1 MKQDSSF
8 DFQPVTMKAAID
20 ELSNLNPKKA
30 STVKSIPARILK
42 ENQDIFAPFL
52 METFNNSLLQKT
64 FPEDLKLGDI
74 TSLFKNDEATKKRNY
89 RPITVLSALSKVFE
103 RLLYAQMIGYSDTIL
118 VPYLCGFRKGSNTQH
133 ALLRLMDTCKNSLDK
148 KGVVGALLMDLSK
161 AFDCI
166 DHELLIAKLSA
177 YGFCNKALL
186 MIYSYLTGRKQRVK
200 VNGSFSTWRE
210 TFAGVPQGSVLG
222 PLLFNIYIND
232 LFLSVMDTA
241 ICSFAEDTTIF
252 AADCQLDSV
261 LERLETDAL
270 VLSKWFPENFMKLNE
285 GKCHLLTFGTS
296 QDDIKITV
304 GEAIVKESS
313 EEKLL
318 GVTIDKNLNF
328 KSHVSNLCK
337 RASQKLHALARV
349 SASMNPDKLRL
360 LMNTFIK
367 SQFSYC
373 PLIWMFHDRALNAK
387 VNKIQ
392 ERALRIVYK
401 NSHADYETLL
411 KLDNAVSI
419 HQRNLQY
426 LMIEIYKTK
435 KEPES

>member
-1 MKQDSSF
+1 MCS
-8 DFQPVTMKAAID
+8 VMVEMTNLHLHCM
-20 ELSNLNPKKA
+20 EL
-30 STVKSIPARILK
+30 LK
-42 ENQDIFAPFL
+42 LLFCENVDVS
-52 METFNNSLLQKT
+52 TFNNSLLQKT

-74 TSLFKNDEATKKRNY
+74 TSLFKNDKATKKRNY
-89 RPITVLSALSKVFE
+89 RPITVLSALSKAFE
-103 RLLYAQMIGYSDTIL
+103 RLLYAQMIGYADTIL
-118 VPYLCGFRKGSNTQH
+118 VPYLCGFRKGFNTQH

-210 TFAGVPQGSVLG
+210 TFAGVPQRLVLG

-241 ICSFAEDTTIF
+241 VCNFADDTTIF

-285 GKCHLLTFGTS
+285 GKCHLSTFGTS

-349 SASMNPDKLRL
+349 SAFMNPDKLRL
-360 LMNTFIK
+360 LMNSFIK

-419 HQRNLQY
+419 H
-426 LMIEIYKTK
+426 
-435 KEPES
+435 

>member
-1 MKQDSSF
+1 
-8 DFQPVTMKAAID
+8 
-20 ELSNLNPKKA
+20 
-30 STVKSIPARILK
+30 
-42 ENQDIFAPFL
+42 

-103 RLLYAQMIGYSDTIL
+103 RLLYAQMIGYADTIL
-118 VPYLCGFRKGSNTQH
+118 VPYLCGFRKGFNTQH

-186 MIYSYLTGRKQRVK
+186 MIYSYLTGRKQRVE

-222 PLLFNIYIND
+222 PLLFNVYIND

-241 ICSFAEDTTIF
+241 VCNIADDTTIF

-270 VLSKWFPENFMKLNE
+270 VLSKWFPENFMKLIE
-285 GKCHLLTFGTS
+285 GKCHRLTFGTS

-304 GEAIVKESS
+304 GEAIVKKNS

-328 KSHVSNLCK
+328 KSHVSNLC
-337 RASQKLHALARV
+337 
-349 SASMNPDKLRL
+349 
-360 LMNTFIK
+360 
-367 SQFSYC
+367 
-373 PLIWMFHDRALNAK
+373 
-387 VNKIQ
+387 
-392 ERALRIVYK
+392 
-401 NSHADYETLL
+401 
-411 KLDNAVSI
+411 
-419 HQRNLQY
+419 
-426 LMIEIYKTK
+426 
-435 KEPES
+435 

>member
-1 MKQDSSF
+1 
-8 DFQPVTMKAAID
+8 
-20 ELSNLNPKKA
+20 
-30 STVKSIPARILK
+30 
-42 ENQDIFAPFL
+42 
-52 METFNNSLLQKT
+52 
-64 FPEDLKLGDI
+64 
-74 TSLFKNDEATKKRNY
+74 
-89 RPITVLSALSKVFE
+89 
-103 RLLYAQMIGYSDTIL
+103 
-118 VPYLCGFRKGSNTQH
+118 
-133 ALLRLMDTCKNSLDK
+133 
-148 KGVVGALLMDLSK
+148 
-161 AFDCI
+161 
-166 DHELLIAKLSA
+166 
-177 YGFCNKALL
+177 
-186 MIYSYLTGRKQRVK
+186 
-200 VNGSFSTWRE
+200 
-210 TFAGVPQGSVLG
+210 
-222 PLLFNIYIND
+222 
-232 LFLSVMDTA
+232 MDTA
-241 ICSFAEDTTIF
+241 ICNFADDTTIF

-285 GKCHLLTFGTS
+285 GKCHLLTFGTR

-349 SASMNPDKLRL
+349 SAFMNPDTLRL
-360 LMNTFIK
+360 LMNSFIK
-367 SQFSYC
+367 SHFSYC

-392 ERALRIVYK
+392 EIALRIVYK

-435 KEPES
+435 KNLNPSFMSEIFEARDVQYNLRNKNTLGIPNAKTTSYGIETVRYLGQKLWQTLPHSVRESQ